1 MKLPGF
7 AYDARRRIAT
17 FYCFVPG
24 TDGRRRRKRKLTD
37 VPSRAEAIRLWTA
50 FREELDQEAL
60 DPEKFTRPPT
70 LAEFVSKRFDEMTA
84 RLRPVT
90 RQGYA
95 FFLKSHLLPKLGD
108 VPMDELTSQ
117 VLNALIGA
125 MISEGWCPKRGRE
138 RKPHGCTPACERR
151 PYSGTT
157 INDAVHVLKVVIGWA
172 VELDVVDG
180 SPVKKKI
187 KWARQ
192 SLPEL
197 ELSVEERRRFLAAF
211 EDEGLF
217 RAYLARIRTPPKLV
231 PHPSGGMK
239 RVGGGRL
246 PDGKAAKEIYRRLQ
260 HYRPFFWTLL
270 DTGLRLSDALNL
282 RWANVSLEENV
293 IRVVTQK
300 KSRPVTVPLSGVVR
314 GAFQELRK
322 RPVISEFVFLDE
334 DDKPLTKEKVSRKFT
349 MAKAVAGIT
358 RRFRIHD
365 LRHTF
370 ASTLISS
377 GVNLKVVSDLL
388 GHTDIASTARYAR
401 GDERALGEVAKVLDR
416 VNSSTDPG
424 PDSPATAPIGQ
435 GIQRELADDD
445 ENTG

>member
-7 AYDARRRIAT
+7 AYDARRRVAT

-24 TDGRRRRKRKLTD
+24 TDGRKRRKRTLTD

-50 FREELDQEAL
+50 FRDELEREAL
-60 DPEKFTRPPT
+60 EPAVFAKRPMLKT
-70 LAEFVSKRFDEMTA
+70 FVEERFDEMTS
-84 RLRPVT
+84 RLRPAS
-90 RQGYA
+90 REFYGA
-95 FFLKSHLLPKLGD
+95 FLRRHLLPKFGE
-108 VPMDELTSQ
+108 VPMDQLTSQ
-117 VLNALIGA
+117 KINAFIGE
-125 MISEGWCPKRGRE
+125 MLRDGFCPKRGKE
-138 RKPHGCTPACERR
+138 RRPHGCTPACVKK

-157 INDAVHVLKVVIGWA
+157 INDAVHVLRVVIGWA
-172 VELDVVDG
+172 VELDVLDG
-180 SPVKKKI
+180 SPVKKKV

-197 ELSVEERRRFLAAF
+197 ELTLDERRRFLAAF
-211 EDEGLF
+211 EDEALF
-217 RAYLARIRTPPKLV
+217 RAYLERIRTPPKIV

-239 RVGGGRL
+239 RVGGGRR
-246 PDGKAAKEIYRRLQ
+246 PDGKAAKEIFRRLQ

-282 RWANVSLEENV
+282 RWASVSLEENV
-293 IRVVTQK
+293 LRVVTQK
-300 KSRPVTVPLSGVVR
+300 KDKPVTLPLSNVVR
-314 GAFQELRK
+314 TALETLKK

-334 DDKPLTKEKVSRKFT
+334 DGKPLTKEKVSRKFA

-370 ASTLISS
+370 ASTLVSS

-388 GHTDIASTARYAR
+388 GHTDLATTARYAR
-401 GDERALGEVAKVLDR
+401 GDHRALADVANVLNR
-416 VNSSTDPG
+416 VNDTTSG
-424 PDSPATAPIGQ
+424 K
-435 GIQRELADDD
+435 
-445 ENTG
+445 

>member
-7 AYDARRRIAT
+7 AYDARRRVAT

-24 TDGRRRRKRKLTD
+24 TDGRKRRKRTLTD

-50 FREELDQEAL
+50 FRDELEREAL
-60 DPEKFTRPPT
+60 EPAAFAKRPT
-70 LAEFVSKRFDEMTA
+70 LKAFVDDHYDEMTA
-84 RLRPVT
+84 RLRPAT
-90 RQGYA
+90 REFYGA
-95 FFLKSHLLPKLGD
+95 FLRRHLLPKFGT
-108 VPMDELTSQ
+108 VPLDQLTSQ
-117 VLNALIGA
+117 KINAFIGE
-125 MISEGWCPKRGRE
+125 MLRDGFCPKRGKE
-138 RKPHGCTPACERR
+138 RRPHGCTPECVKK

-157 INDAVHVLKVVIGWA
+157 INGAVHVLRVVIGWA
-172 VELDVVDG
+172 VELDILDG
-180 SPVKKKI
+180 SPVKKKV

-197 ELSVEERRRFLAAF
+197 ELTLDERRRFLAAF

-217 RAYLARIRTPPKLV
+217 RAYLARIRTPPKIV

-246 PDGKAAKEIYRRLQ
+246 PDGKAAKEIFRRLQ

-282 RWANVSLEENV
+282 RWASVSLEENV

-300 KSRPVTVPLSGVVR
+300 KDKPVTLPLSDVVR
-314 GAFQELRK
+314 KALEALKK

-334 DDKPLTKEKVSRKFT
+334 DDKPLTKEKVSRKFA
-349 MAKAVAGIT
+349 MAKAVAGIS
-358 RRFRIHD
+358 RRLRIHD

-370 ASTLISS
+370 ASTLVSS

-388 GHTDIASTARYAR
+388 GHTDLATTARYAR
-401 GDERALGEVAKVLDR
+401 GDERVLGEVAKVLDR
-416 VNSSTDPG
+416 VNDAMDARLSSSRTT
-424 PDSPATAPIGQ
+424 SVT
-435 GIQRELADDD
+435 
-445 ENTG
+445 

>member
-7 AYDARRRIAT
+7 AYDSRRRIAT

-24 TDGRRRRKRKLTD
+24 TDGRRRRKRTLTD

-50 FREELDQEAL
+50 FRDELDREAL
-60 DPEKFTRPPT
+60 DPAKFTRPPT
-70 LAEFVSKRFDEMTA
+70 LAEFVSARFVEMTA
-84 RLRPVT
+84 RLRPVS
-90 RQGYA
+90 RQGYGLL
-95 FFLKSHLLPKLGD
+95 LKRHILPKLGD

-117 VLNALIGA
+117 RLNALIGT
-125 MISEGWCPKRGRE
+125 MVSEGWCPKRGRE
-138 RKPHGCTPACERR
+138 RKPHGCTPACVKR

-157 INDAVHVLKVVIGWA
+157 VNDAVHVLKVVIGWA
-172 VELDVVDG
+172 VELDVLDG

-211 EDEGLF
+211 EDESLV
-217 RAYLARIRTPPKLV
+217 REYLGRVRTPPKIV
-231 PHPSGGMK
+231 PHPQGGMK

-246 PDGKAAKEIYRRLQ
+246 PDGKAAKEIFRRPQ

-270 DTGLRLSDALNL
+270 DTGLRLADGLNL
-282 RWANVSLEENV
+282 RWANVSFEENL

-300 KSRPVTVPLSGVVR
+300 KDRPVTIPISGVVR
-314 GAFQELRK
+314 GALEELRK

-334 DDKPLTKEKVSRKFT
+334 DDKRLTKEKVSRKFA

-370 ASTLISS
+370 ASTLVSS

-388 GHTDIASTARYAR
+388 GHSDITTTARYAR
-401 GDERALGEVAKVLDR
+401 GDHRALADVANVLDR
-416 VNSSTDPG
+416 VNKSMSG
-424 PDSPATAPIGQ
+424 
-435 GIQRELADDD
+435 E
-445 ENTG
+445 

>member
-7 AYDARRRIAT
+7 SYDAQRRVAT

-24 TDGRRRRKRKLTD
+24 TDGRRRRKRTLTD
-37 VPSRAEAIRLWTA
+37 VPSRAEAIKLWA
-50 FREELDQEAL
+50 KFREELEAEAST
-60 DPEKFTRPPT
+60 PAVFARKPT
-70 LAEFVSKRFDEMTA
+70 LKTFVDEHFKDMTA
-84 RLRPVT
+84 RLRPAT
-90 RQGYA
+90 REHYGA
-95 FFLKSHLLPKLGD
+95 FLRRHLLPRLGKLPID
-108 VPMDELTSQ
+108 QLTSQ
-117 VLNALIGA
+117 RLNALIGE
-125 MISEGWCPKRGRE
+125 MIRDGFCPKRGKGR
-138 RKPHGCTPACERR
+138 RPHGCTPACVKR

-172 VELDVVDG
+172 IELDILDG

-197 ELSVEERRRFLAAF
+197 ELSIEERRRFLAAF
-211 EDEGLF
+211 EDEQLF

-246 PDGKAAKEIYRRLQ
+246 PDGKAATEIFRRLQ

-270 DTGLRLSDALNL
+270 DTGLRLSDAMNL
-282 RWANVSLEENV
+282 RWTSVSLEENV

-300 KSRPVTVPLSGVVR
+300 KSRPVTIPLSEAVR
-314 GAFQELRK
+314 HALLALRK

-334 DDKPLTKEKVSRKFT
+334 DDKPLTKEKVSRKFA

-358 RRFRIHD
+358 RRLRIHD

-370 ASTLISS
+370 ASTLVSS

-388 GHTDIASTARYAR
+388 GHTDIATTARYAR
-401 GDERALGEVAKVLDR
+401 GDERV
-416 VNSSTDPG
+416 
-424 PDSPATAPIGQ
+424 
-435 GIQRELADDD
+435 LADVASVLNRVD
-445 ENTG
+445 NAVKGR